1 MEEINIDR
9 IRFNGD
15 KARLIL
21 PDGYEFEAEGNKV
34 FVIKKKQNYCNMET
48 KTLEIEVPNGH
59 EIVFKWNKNYNGVEI
74 KADGEH
80 FMLDANPS
88 YYMNWSG
95 AMQFYRNNPSWEI
108 PTTKQLK
115 VVYKYFDKINEI
127 IEQNNGYKLH
137 GGWYW
142 GVEEHGEFCAW
153 YISMNSGSTSYHYK
167 GNLNYVRAVSHLID
181 D

>member
-1 MEEINIDR
+1 MEAKTLKIEIPN
-9 IRFNGD
+9 
-15 KARLIL
+15 
-21 PDGYEFEAEGNKV
+21 GYEIDQENSTFEN
-34 FVIKKKQNYCNMET
+34 
-48 KTLEIEVPNGH
+48 
-59 EIVFKWNKNYNGVEI
+59 IVFKKVDDVIIKWNQKYNGVEI
-74 KADGEH
+74 KAYGEH

-95 AMQFYRNNPSWEI
+95 AMRFYRNNPSWEI